1 VSDSDSDSDAGAGD
15 ESEDIQCWLV
25 ERTYTDRGLI
35 DLVYAT
41 PAGDR
46 VRRKQISATIM
57 RQRGTEAT
65 AATTVAAADLEPVD
79 DAETRERYRTE
90 VERVRERYA
99 PDDEL

>member
-1 VSDSDSDSDAGAGD
+1 MGDSDTDAA
-15 ESEDIQCWLV
+15 ETVRCWLV

-41 PAGDR
+41 PDGGR

-57 RQRGTEAT
+57 RQRDVETT
-65 AATTVAAADLEPVD
+65 AATAVAASDLEPVD
-79 DAETRERYRTE
+79 DEATRERYRE
-90 VERVRERYA
+90 AVERVRAAHA